1 MIDELVKNL
10 SVFDYYYYN
19 KKEGCKAALPTDDVC
34 ICWHKEGTGPNAH
47 VERHGDL
54 VSAYS
59 FERGYSTIKLRWKK
73 KLNMVKVNIYIL
85 VAFIPAIILHY
96 V

>member
-10 SVFDYYYYN
+10 SVFDYYYYS
-19 KKEGCKAALPTDDVC
+19 KRDGCEALKVTDDVC

-47 VERHGDL
+47 VQRHGDL

-59 FERGYSTIKLRWKK
+59 FERGYSTIKLTWKK
-73 KLNMVKVNIYIL
+73 KLNKLKVGIYIL
-85 VAFIPAIILHY
+85 VLFLIVTIIHY